1 MKENQFNY
9 TYVALTEEEKK
20 EIASIRK
27 QYAPQEKTE
36 TKMERLRKLDAR
48 VKNVPTAVALALGII
63 GLLVFGLGM
72 TTVLEWLMPVLGVA
86 ICIVGAVPMGLAYPV
101 YNGLLKWGKKKYG
114 DEILQLSEELLEER

>member
-48 VKNVPTAVALALGII
+48 VKNVPTIASLALGVA
-63 GLLVFGLGM
+63 GLLLFGLGM
-72 TTVLEWLMPVLGVA
+72 TMVLEWALPVWGVVSCVIGA
-86 ICIVGAVPMGLAYPV
+86 IPMGLAYPV
-101 YNGLLKWGKKKYG
+101 YNGLLKRGKRKYG
-114 DEILQLSEELLEER
+114 DEILQLSEELLK

>member
-1 MKENQFNY
+1 MKENQFNN

-86 ICIVGAVPMGLAYPV
+86 LCIVGAVPMGLAYPV
-101 YNGLLKWGKKKYG
+101 YNRALQKGREKAAP
-114 DEILQLSEELLEER
+114 EILRLTDELMK